1 MTGTRRT
8 GLVLQDRDRRLL
20 DELVIM
26 RVIDR
31 EQAKLVAGF
40 GSTTR
45 ANTRLLALTRAGILR
60 RFFTGTIVGGFK
72 AIYSLSAKGAA
83 IAGVAL
89 DQRFPRLDSAV
100 VGERFLEHRMRVNA
114 VYLAVKF
121 HPIPQ
126 ARFRRW
132 VSFRA
137 PLSKSV
143 PLIPDGYFEVMT
155 ATETLSMFLEVDL
168 GTEPQKRWQ
177 RKLEAYLQLAISG
190 DFERLLGQP
199 KFRVLVLANSS
210 RRLSRIRSTVA
221 RRTDKIF
228 RFGTFDIVRPENF
241 WTPVWLRPQGETRVS
256 LL

>member
-1 MTGTRRT
+1 
-8 GLVLQDRDRRLL
+8 
-20 DELVIM
+20 
-26 RVIDR
+26 
-31 EQAKLVAGF
+31 
-40 GSTTR
+40 
-45 ANTRLLALTRAGILR
+45 
-60 RFFTGTIVGGFK
+60 
-72 AIYSLSAKGAA
+72 
-83 IAGVAL
+83 
-89 DQRFPRLDSAV
+89 
-100 VGERFLEHRMRVNA
+100 
-114 VYLAVKF
+114 
-121 HPIPQ
+121 
-126 ARFRRW
+126 
-132 VSFRA
+132 
-137 PLSKSV
+137 
-143 PLIPDGYFEVMT
+143 
-155 ATETLSMFLEVDL
+155 MFLEVDL